1 MSLDKFGIPKFDLD
15 IVRHGSRQ
23 LRQSAGRMEMLKN
36 LSVLEVALLAALCRL
51 TCRQL
56 EKSEKGQSC
65 AKPVAFSFERIY
77 QEYIKQELNSGEF
90 FLRVI
95 FMLLIWFQDSTPITA
110 DSYKRPIAWKAFSR
124 KKTCRLFCVITISF
138 IGLLDIQLIRFP
150 ERRGEGRNAME
161 LQPVILVISPE
172 ELSQVLK

>member
-1 MSLDKFGIPKFDLD
+1 MRLD

-65 AKPVAFSFERIY
+65 AKPVAFSRY
-77 QEYIKQELNSGEF
+77 LYVAYL
-90 FLRVI
+90 V
-95 FMLLIWFQDSTPITA
+95 
-110 DSYKRPIAWKAFSR
+110 SR
-124 KKTCRLFCVITISF
+124 FHSNNC
-138 IGLLDIQLIRFP
+138 
-150 ERRGEGRNAME
+150 
-161 LQPVILVISPE
+161 
-172 ELSQVLK
+172 

>member
-1 MSLDKFGIPKFDLD
+1 
-15 IVRHGSRQ
+15 
-23 LRQSAGRMEMLKN
+23 MLKN

-77 QEYIKQELNSGEF
+77 QEYIKQELNS
-90 FLRVI
+90 
-95 FMLLIWFQDSTPITA
+95 DSTPITA

-124 KKTCRLFCVITISF
+124 
-138 IGLLDIQLIRFP
+138 LLDIQLIRFP

-172 ELSQVLK
+172 ELSQVLKEHPYISLAMQRWNQHRIKE

>member
-1 MSLDKFGIPKFDLD
+1 MRLD